1 MQWKLQQV
9 YNDKVNVLAFSE
21 ALLES
26 GWHKRVKTPESMAK
40 KVYELQHE
48 DNFLRLRNPIDWYF
62 MFRSWLDVT
71 PFELTGAKT
80 DEEAIMWILNVK
92 NKDFGVTITDIVITK
107 DMLTVIS
114 DEVKAKYIGVIYR
127 RDQPVV
133 EDVK

>member
-9 YNDKVNVLAFSE
+9 YNKKVNVLAFSE

-26 GWHKRVKTPESMAK
+26 GWYERVKAPESMAK

-80 DEEAIMWILNVK
+80 DEEAVMWILNVK
-92 NKDFGVTITDIVITK
+92 NKNIGVTIIDIVITK
-107 DMLTVIS
+107 DMLTVVP
-114 DEVKAKYIGVIYR
+114 DEVKEKYIGVIYR
-127 RDQPVV
+127 RDQPVG
-133 EDVK
+133 ESNR